1 MGWIAVMVLVLVSIT
16 VDVLW
21 IDIERKRWSWLNNS
35 TKLQLAIFLGA
46 FSVVSGVIYYVMS

>member
-1 MGWIAVMVLVLVSIT
+1 MGWIAVTVLVLVSII

-21 IDIERKRWSWLNNS
+21 FDIERKRWSWLNNR
-35 TKLQLAIFLGA
+35 TKLQLAVFLGV